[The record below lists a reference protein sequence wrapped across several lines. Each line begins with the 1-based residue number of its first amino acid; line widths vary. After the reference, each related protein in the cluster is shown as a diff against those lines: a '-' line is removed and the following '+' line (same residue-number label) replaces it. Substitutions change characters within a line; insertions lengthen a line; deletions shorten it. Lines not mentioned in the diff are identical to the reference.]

1 MQLRAAGEELTQFLM
16 SVLTPKS
23 AHQSYVATR
32 LAENPTAFY
41 SMLFTVFNI
50 CLLKT
55 KETKTSLHHVCCK
68 P

>member
-1 MQLRAAGEELTQFLM
+1 MQLIAAGEELTQFLM
-16 SVLTPKS
+16 RVLTPER

-55 KETKTSLHHVCCK
+55 KETTTSL
-68 P
+68 